1 MEIEALRKLLQGDKA
16 ASATMRRLTPSIRD
30 KVTQAWKRQ
39 SKFTRLCAV
48 VGLVVVAAILVL
60 KVAMVVLVAV
70 SLHDTPLGTILN
82 VIISITMGII
92 GGLVSVV
99 LGAFYIAK
107 GKTFRDKVKGPSPSG
122 VELLRNIIKTSDPDS
137 RNARLQC
144 LDNMLGG
151 HEADTEHKM
160 CLSAI
165 RIVYS
170 DG

>member
-70 SLHDTPLGTILN
+70 SLHDTPLTAHF
-82 VIISITMGII
+82 TPPT
-92 GGLVSVV
+92 
-99 LGAFYIAK
+99 
-107 GKTFRDKVKGPSPSG
+107 TFLP
-122 VELLRNIIKTSDPDS
+122 
-137 RNARLQC
+137 
-144 LDNMLGG
+144 M
-151 HEADTEHKM
+151 
-160 CLSAI
+160 
-165 RIVYS
+165 
-170 DG
+170 